1 VLKKAQQPRAPLRS
15 ASWAAFS
22 RFPALTTTVGIVIAW
37 QLIIS
42 TFGIPDYIA
51 PSPLQVGLEFIRD
64 WKIVGQN
71 LVPTLLEG
79 LGGYLFGNVAAICVA
94 VGMVRHPPVQP
105 YFYPIAVFIQA
116 VPMVA
121 IAPILV
127 LVFGTGYTPKAI
139 ISALICF
146 FPTLVNMI
154 RGLKA
159 INPQA
164 LELMRILSASE
175 MEVFNKLRVPS
186 SLPFLFAALKVTA
199 PSAII
204 GAIVGE
210 WIGSNYGLGA
220 LILEATFNFRSP
232 LLYVSVITS
241 TAVAMAL
248 FSLVGWVETK
258 VIRWKPGDIH

>member
-1 VLKKAQQPRAPLRS
+1 
-15 ASWAAFS
+15 
-22 RFPALTTTVGIVIAW
+22 
-37 QLIIS
+37 
-42 TFGIPDYIA
+42 
-51 PSPLQVGLEFIRD
+51 
-64 WKIVGQN
+64 VGQN

-79 LGGYLFGNVAAICVA
+79 LGGYLFGNVAAIFIA
-94 VGMVRHPPVQP
+94 VGMVRHPPVEP

-127 LVFGTGYTPKAI
+127 LVFGTGYAPKAI

-146 FPTLVNMI
+146 FPTLVNMM

-175 MEVFNKLRVPS
+175 TEVFNKLRVPS

-220 LILEATFNFRSP
+220 LILEATFNFRSA

-248 FSLVGWVETK
+248 FSLVGWAETQ
-258 VIRWKPGDIH
+258 VVRWKPGEVH